1 MLTKTRL
8 GKRSLSGLYSGQES
22 SDIIT
27 MENTSTGH
35 PSPPRLFSLPS
46 SRPVSSS
53 ISVPKRQTPPQEV
66 DMDELMA
73 AMVLS
78 SLSCSP
84 QLRSPAHSHTV
95 SGNDCGGGDLSE
107 DNSEHMGICHG
118 NRSPTPSPLMAE
130 VTSSLATPPE
140 EGMHMDL
147 DQVSSDEPVVR
158 KHRVSGGET
167 AYRCLWPCC
176 GKTLTSVVGIKR
188 HIRTTHLR
196 DAVEHE
202 RCEEDFYYTEVNQ
215 WEPPLSLP
223 VSCGPAPISP
233 GHSSAPSSPPRAPP
247 PSPPSPASPALS
259 RSAPSSSGLF
269 WQVQSE
275 HSYQV
280 RGSHSLHQCRG
291 AVAAAAGRPL
301 QVSTAAHTR
310 SKELTVLGH
319 DCLCSAGGP
328 RGEAKKCRKVY
339 GVEHRDRWC
348 TACRWKKACQRFTGL
363 KPQGAAALWAVHTP
377 SHGTGG
383 DRR

>member
-1 MLTKTRL
+1 
-8 GKRSLSGLYSGQES
+8 
-22 SDIIT
+22 
-27 MENTSTGH
+27 

-84 QLRSPAHSHTV
+84 QLRSPAHSHT
-95 SGNDCGGGDLSE
+95 GTAPDRLQNDCGGGDLSE

-158 KHRVSGGET
+158 KHRSLGKT

-269 WQVQSE
+269 WLVQSE

-280 RGSHSLHQCRG
+280 RGADKYGSPLTIFTLMLCGGGFPYLPSSSQ
-291 AVAAAAGRPL
+291 GR
-301 QVSTAAHTR
+301 TR
-310 SKELTVLGH
+310 SISVGEQWLQQQGAP
-319 DCLCSAGGP
+319 CSTHTIQRADGVGSRLPLLRRRP

-348 TACRWKKACQRFTGL
+348 TACRWKKACQRFT
-363 KPQGAAALWAVHTP
+363 
-377 SHGTGG
+377 
-383 DRR
+383 D

>member
-27 MENTSTGH
+27 MENTGTGH

-158 KHRVSGGET
+158 KHRSLGKT

-215 WEPPLSLP
+215 WEQPLSLP

-275 HSYQV
+275 HSYQAPPPGHV
-280 RGSHSLHQCRG
+280 TTTSDQCTMTPPTSCHRQ
-291 AVAAAAGRPL
+291 GR
-301 QVSTAAHTR
+301 TR
-310 SKELTVLGH
+310 SISVGEQWLQQQGAP
-319 DCLCSAGGP
+319 CRRP

-348 TACRWKKACQRFTGL
+348 TACRWKKACQRFT
-363 KPQGAAALWAVHTP
+363 
-377 SHGTGG
+377 
-383 DRR
+383 D